1 MFMRKS
7 VFVLA
12 VIGAACSSV
21 AFAAEVKK
29 DKAHVPAVKATTMS
43 DADMDKMVAAGGPPS
58 IAGVGN
64 TTACNHNDNV
74 SCTNAFDHSGQM
86 KGLNFVGQGVCTGQ
100 SSCAPPFV
108 PPHR

>member
-1 MFMRKS
+1 MRKS

-43 DADMDKMVAAGGPPS
+43 DADMDKVTAGFNIGQEAKDNPGFLRN
-58 IAGVGN
+58 AGTSSG
-64 TTACNHNDNV
+64 
-74 SCTNAFDHSGQM
+74 AFVLNRGQ
-86 KGLNFVGQGVCTGQ
+86 
-100 SSCAPPFV
+100 CAKIGGCI
-108 PPHR
+108 